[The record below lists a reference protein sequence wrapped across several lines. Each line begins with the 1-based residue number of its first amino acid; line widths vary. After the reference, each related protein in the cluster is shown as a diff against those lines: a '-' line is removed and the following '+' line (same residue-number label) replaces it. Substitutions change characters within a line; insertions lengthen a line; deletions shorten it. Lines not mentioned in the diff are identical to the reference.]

1 MPIVVGIELAYSF
14 DLVYEGVAIRRY
26 FSLQT
31 RNLATGNPKLIKGR
45 HKVCPYII
53 QQK

>member
-31 RNLATGNPKLIKGR
+31 RNLQPVTPN
-45 HKVCPYII
+45 
-53 QQK
+53 

>member
-1 MPIVVGIELAYSF
+1 MRAYAMRPCF
-14 DLVYEGVAIRRY
+14 
-26 FSLQT
+26 FFPNLQ
-31 RNLATGNPKLIKGR
+31 LATGNPKLIKGR